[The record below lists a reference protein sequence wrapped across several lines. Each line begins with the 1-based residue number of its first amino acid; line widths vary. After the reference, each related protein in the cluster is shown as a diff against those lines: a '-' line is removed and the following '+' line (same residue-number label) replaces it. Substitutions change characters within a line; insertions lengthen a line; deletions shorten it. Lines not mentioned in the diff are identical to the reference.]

1 MGQDVQTPSHK
12 TPNRFKVGD
21 RVRVND
27 EAPKYRGRIGTVTK
41 AYQLPEADPQSDFY
55 RYVVVFI
62 DDGAD
67 AVYYDFE
74 LEMTS

>member
-1 MGQDVQTPSHK
+1 
-12 TPNRFKVGD
+12 
-21 RVRVND
+21 VRVND
-27 EAPKYRGRIGTVTK
+27 DAPKYRGRIGTVTN
-41 AYQLPEADPQSDFY
+41 AYQLPEADPQRDFY

-74 LEMTS
+74 LEMDS